1 MSVMEILLICVL
13 IFRSSC
19 CITKLRYAKEN
30 ISNASTIDSL
40 SVTEIEDAYQKFY
53 DIIEGTIFEKLIIN
67 AFAGNV

>member
-1 MSVMEILLICVL
+1 MKIFIGADHRGYVMAHQIYEEL
-13 IFRSSC
+13 
-19 CITKLRYAKEN
+19 KKEN